1 MESQPAHV
9 IRYGLIKCRI
19 FFRQTREGDRHSVTI
34 ARLYRNGDSWQ
45 ESSRFGRD
53 DLLLVAKVL
62 DLAHTWIYEQ
72 SQAQAPTAPQA
83 KEQPQ

>member
-62 DLAHTWIYEQ
+62 DLAHTWIYEHSQ
-72 SQAQAPTAPQA
+72 SQTAPQP